1 MPEHPSMLTHE
12 APDMTPQQAY
22 KTLPAILHAL
32 RENPIGAVVLVALGA
47 FILVGFV
54 VYLLKP

>member
-1 MPEHPSMLTHE
+1 
-12 APDMTPQQAY
+12 MTPHQAA
-22 KTLPAILHAL
+22 KTLPAILQAL
-32 RENPIGAVVLVALGA
+32 KDNPTGAVVLVALGA